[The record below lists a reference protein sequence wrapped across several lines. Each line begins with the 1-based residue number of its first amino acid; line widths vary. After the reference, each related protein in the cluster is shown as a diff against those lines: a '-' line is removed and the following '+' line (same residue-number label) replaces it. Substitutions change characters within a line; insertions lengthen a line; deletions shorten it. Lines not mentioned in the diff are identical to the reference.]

1 MILCDIM
8 CNIMFSLCV
17 SWFIGI
23 GIILTTNS
31 TIDESSGVLKVDL
44 SLDKPSPC
52 CFHVY
57 VETIDKGADGKLQTL
72 YEYVCVCVCI
82 CVCICVYMCVYVCV
96 YVCVCVCV
104 QCVCIKV
111 HIIKCVLT

>member
-17 SWFIGI
+17 SWFIGT
-23 GIILTTNS
+23 GITLTTNS
-31 TIDESSGVLKVDL
+31 TIDESSEVLKVDL

-57 VETIDKGADGKLQTL
+57 VETIDKEAKGKLYTL
-72 YEYVCVCVCI
+72 YEYVCVFMHVCA
-82 CVCICVYMCVYVCV
+82 CVYNVCASR
-96 YVCVCVCV
+96 Y
-104 QCVCIKV
+104 
-111 HIIKCVLT
+111 T